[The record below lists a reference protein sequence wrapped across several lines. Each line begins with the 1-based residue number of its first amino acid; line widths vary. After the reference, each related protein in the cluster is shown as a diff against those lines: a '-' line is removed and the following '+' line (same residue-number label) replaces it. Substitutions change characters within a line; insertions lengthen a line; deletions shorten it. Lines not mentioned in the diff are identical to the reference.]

1 MLGALAFSSIYIV
14 TGLVRWPAWVSA
26 AAGVAVAA
34 LSYLVLLRA
43 VDRVQDWLI
52 QLISELEGGG
62 EGYLPMEGDEDDED
76 LSAADYDVDYSTES
90 LFLVHSLVES
100 LAKEMFRGFSSVVVE
115 AYLPDA
121 LLVYP
126 EPSDEEVPQGFS
138 EPDGAEA
145 VAEEKRLRVML
156 DERHY
161 VSLARVVSR
170 GEGERGV
177 IESEGELRALYDVAK
192 AIALSNIDD
201 EALAAYAAYKAIV
214 KMIRTRRLVVPER
227 LRDLLPFEDR
237 DLRRRVREQVAEEGL
252 TY

>member
-1 MLGALAFSSIYIV
+1 VLGALAFSSIYIV

-76 LSAADYDVDYSTES
+76 LSTADYDVGYSTES

-161 VSLARVVSR
+161 ASLARVVSR

>member
-14 TGLVRWPAWVSA
+14 TSLVRWPAWVSV

-62 EGYLPMEGDEDDED
+62 EGYLPMEEDEDDED
-76 LSAADYDVDYSTES
+76 LSAADYDAGYSTES

-161 VSLARVVSR
+161 ASLTRVVSR
-170 GEGERGV
+170 GEGEKGV

-214 KMIRTRRLVVPER
+214 KMIRAHRLAVPER

>member
-1 MLGALAFSSIYIV
+1 VLGALAFSSIYIV

-76 LSAADYDVDYSTES
+76 LSAADYDVGYSTES

-161 VSLARVVSR
+161 ASLARVVSR

-201 EALAAYAAYKAIV
+201 EALAAYAAYKALV

>member
-1 MLGALAFSSIYIV
+1 VLGALAFSSIYIV
-14 TGLVRWPAWVSA
+14 TSLVRWPAWVSA

-34 LSYLVLLRA
+34 LSYLVLVRA

-62 EGYLPMEGDEDDED
+62 EGYLPMEEDEDDED
-76 LSAADYDVDYSTES
+76 LSAADYDAGYSTES

-161 VSLARVVSR
+161 ASLTRVVSR
-170 GEGERGV
+170 GEGEKGV

-214 KMIRTRRLVVPER
+214 KMIRAHRLAVPER

>member
-1 MLGALAFSSIYIV
+1 VLGALAFSSIYIV
-14 TGLVRWPAWVSA
+14 TSLVRWPAWVSVT
-26 AAGVAVAA
+26 AGVAVAA

-76 LSAADYDVDYSTES
+76 LSAADYDVGYSTES

-121 LLVYP
+121 LLLYP

-170 GEGERGV
+170 GEGEKGV

-214 KMIRTRRLVVPER
+214 KMIRAHRLAVPER

>member
-1 MLGALAFSSIYIV
+1 VLGALAFSSIYIV